1 MEPDKKH
8 FDAQR
13 TRYESTADTEAPK
26 IAAHFSS
33 IYADLV
39 DVGITVRHSTPSHLL
54 GIPVYRAFS
63 SLPGE
68 CEW

>member
-1 MEPDKKH
+1 M
-8 FDAQR
+8 
-13 TRYESTADTEAPK
+13 ADTEAPK
-26 IAAHFSS
+26 IAARFSS